1 MFSGTRQDINKQ
13 NYSLSLRF
21 SIHSI
26 GLAIVLIVL
35 VDLWGGGGDYAVS
48 SSVSVG
54 RSRAGPWR
62 RSPCPL
68 CAHAAPRGAT
78 VREGEALSWA
88 LWAPASSCTWTED
101 GTYPCLPLPTP
112 YKTEPKQLQALGTA
126 LKGVSIPV
134 CLLPCWEWP

>member
-13 NYSLSLRF
+13 NLTLCFRF
-21 SIHSI
+21 SIHSME
-26 GLAIVLIVL
+26 LAMVLLVL
-35 VDLWGGGGDYAVS
+35 VDLREGGGGRDYAVS
-48 SSVSVG
+48 SGVSVG

-78 VREGEALSWA
+78 IKEGAALSWA
-88 LWAPASSCTWTED
+88 LWVPASSCTWTED
-101 GTYPCLPLPTP
+101 GTYPCLPLPVP

-126 LKGVSIPV
+126 L
-134 CLLPCWEWP
+134 C